1 MTVTGDQGYAMRT
14 RRSTVLVTGG
24 LGYIGSYVVR
34 DLRERGWQV
43 RVLDNRYRCDP
54 TTASEIAALDG
65 VEVVE
70 GDIRYAHMV
79 ESATQGVEAV
89 VHLAAVC
96 MNKSIADPTESL
108 DVNLM
113 GTQNVLD
120 AASRASV
127 RRIVYASSASVYGN
141 PTQLPMREDDKLAPI
156 TPYCVAKLAGEQMLD
171 FYAAPREALL
181 ARRCGS
187 STSTA
192 RASRPTPTTP
202 PWCSPSSTGSPP
214 ARLPVIDGRGEQ
226 SMDFVHVADVARAVG
241 MALDSAGHRRG
252 AQRRHRHADHRSPSS
267 PSCWS
272 RSLGSDVQPVFRPR
286 EVLVTRREAS
296 IERIKE
302 VLGWRAAGRHRG
314 GHRLRARVAQAH
326 PRGPAALTGAGQPV
340 ANPWNPL
347 AWVVGEPEVGEGTW
361 IGPFCLLDG
370 SGGLIIGRGCDLAA
384 GRAGLHP
391 LDRGALRHRPRGRH
405 RARAGGASATT
416 RSSAP
421 TAWC

>member
-1 MTVTGDQGYAMRT
+1 MRT

-34 DLRERGWQV
+34 DLRDRGWQV

-54 TTASEIAALDG
+54 ATASELAALDG

-79 ESATQGVEAV
+79 ESATHGVEAV

-171 FYAAPREALL
+171 FYARRAKLSWLGLRFFNVYGPGQPTDAYYTSVVVTFLNRL
-181 ARRCGS
+181 AAGD
-187 STSTA
+187 A
-192 RASRPTPTTP
+192 
-202 PWCSPSSTGSPP
+202 
-214 ARLPVIDGRGEQ
+214 PVIDGRGDQ
-226 SMDFVHVADVARAVG
+226 SMDFVHVRDVARSVG
-241 MALDSAGHRRG
+241 MAVDSG
-252 AQRRHRHADHRSPSS
+252 ATGEVLNVGTGRQTSISELAELLV
-267 PSCWS
+267 
-272 RSLGSDVQPVFRPR
+272 RSLGIDVQPVYRPR

-296 IERIKE
+296 TERIEE
-302 VLGWRAAGRHRG
+302 VLGWRPQVDLEEGIASVLDWHKRTLEDQ
-314 GHRLRARVAQAH
+314 RL
-326 PRGPAALTGAGQPV
+326 
-340 ANPWNPL
+340 
-347 AWVVGEPEVGEGTW
+347 
-361 IGPFCLLDG
+361 
-370 SGGLIIGRGCDLAA
+370 
-384 GRAGLHP
+384 
-391 LDRGALRHRPRGRH
+391 
-405 RARAGGASATT
+405 
-416 RSSAP
+416 
-421 TAWC
+421 

>member
-1 MTVTGDQGYAMRT
+1 MRT

-34 DLRERGWQV
+34 DLCERGWQV

-54 TTASEIAALDG
+54 TTASELAALDG

-127 RRIVYASSASVYGN
+127 LRIVYASSASVYGN

-171 FYAAPREALL
+171 FYSRRAKLSWLALRFFNVYGPGQPTDAYYTSVVVTFLNRLAAGEA
-181 ARRCGS
+181 
-187 STSTA
+187 
-192 RASRPTPTTP
+192 
-202 PWCSPSSTGSPP
+202 
-214 ARLPVIDGRGEQ
+214 PVIDGRGDQ
-226 SMDFVHVADVARAVG
+226 SMDFVHVTDVARSVG
-241 MALDSAGHRRG
+241 MAVDSQASGDVLNVG
-252 AQRRHRHADHRSPSS
+252 TGQQTTISDLAELLV
-267 PSCWS
+267 

-286 EVLVTRREAS
+286 EVLVTRREAAIDR
-296 IERIKE
+296 IEE
-302 VLGWRAAGRHRG
+302 VLGWRPQVSLEEGIASVLDWHKRTLEDQ
-314 GHRLRARVAQAH
+314 LR
-326 PRGPAALTGAGQPV
+326 
-340 ANPWNPL
+340 
-347 AWVVGEPEVGEGTW
+347 
-361 IGPFCLLDG
+361 
-370 SGGLIIGRGCDLAA
+370 
-384 GRAGLHP
+384 
-391 LDRGALRHRPRGRH
+391 
-405 RARAGGASATT
+405 
-416 RSSAP
+416 
-421 TAWC
+421 

>member
-1 MTVTGDQGYAMRT
+1 MRT

-43 RVLDNRYRCDP
+43 RILDNRYRCDP
-54 TTASEIAALDG
+54 DTASELAALDG

-89 VHLAAVC
+89 AHLAAVC

-120 AASRASV
+120 AAARASV

-171 FYAAPREALL
+171 FYARRAKISWLALRFFNVYGPGQPTDAYYTSVVVTFLNRLAAGEA
-181 ARRCGS
+181 
-187 STSTA
+187 
-192 RASRPTPTTP
+192 
-202 PWCSPSSTGSPP
+202 
-214 ARLPVIDGRGEQ
+214 PVIDGRGDQ
-226 SMDFVHVADVARAVG
+226 SMDFVHVSDVARSVG
-241 MALDSAGHRRG
+241 MAVDSPASGEALNVGTGR
-252 AQRRHRHADHRSPSS
+252 QTSISDLADLLV
-267 PSCWS
+267 

-286 EVLVTRREAS
+286 EVLVTRREAAIDR
-296 IERIKE
+296 IEE
-302 VLGWRAAGRHRG
+302 VLGWRPQVGVEEGIATVLDWHKSTLEG
-314 GHRLRARVAQAH
+314 RLR
-326 PRGPAALTGAGQPV
+326 
-340 ANPWNPL
+340 
-347 AWVVGEPEVGEGTW
+347 
-361 IGPFCLLDG
+361 
-370 SGGLIIGRGCDLAA
+370 
-384 GRAGLHP
+384 
-391 LDRGALRHRPRGRH
+391 
-405 RARAGGASATT
+405 
-416 RSSAP
+416 
-421 TAWC
+421 